1 MYYCY
6 LEIPE
11 EPVTSGYIF
20 ETTRIFLLLC
30 AKCKGED
37 LTNFSVVVSFYAAM
51 KTWKVSCRI
60 HEFLGAA
67 VNFSC
72 VTAS

>member
-51 KTWKVSCRI
+51 KT
-60 HEFLGAA
+60 
-67 VNFSC
+67 
-72 VTAS
+72 

>member
-6 LEIPE
+6 LEITE
-11 EPVTSGYIF
+11 EPVTNGYIF
-20 ETTRIFLLLC
+20 ETTCIFLLLW
-30 AKCKGED
+30 AKCKGEC
-37 LTNFSVVVSFYAAM
+37 VVVSFYAAM

-60 HEFLGAA
+60 HKFLGAA
-67 VNFSC
+67 VNFIC